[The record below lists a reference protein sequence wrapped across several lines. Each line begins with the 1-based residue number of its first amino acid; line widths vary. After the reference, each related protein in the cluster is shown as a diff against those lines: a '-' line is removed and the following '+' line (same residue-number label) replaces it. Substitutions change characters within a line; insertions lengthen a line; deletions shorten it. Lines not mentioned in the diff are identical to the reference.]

1 MSDTW
6 TLQDEAATPYLN
18 VCNYAAN
25 SDEFFKQFKS
35 HPAYR
40 HVLEHVSFEEGQQYL
55 KEIDI
60 DYLDKLD
67 EVKENDS
74 LGSPV
79 IYEYPSVGEISPTT
93 IRYIKNTSDII
104 NKFGNSFDSIVE
116 IGGGYGGLCK
126 VLSSFIKFEQYLL
139 LDLEECNLLSRKYLS
154 HFNLPTLS
162 YRSEEIDEIDE
173 NFDLLISNYAFSE
186 CHKEVQQDYIERFIK
201 KSNNFY
207 IMHNN
212 FHLELG
218 TIPHEQFVE
227 IMSDTHNV
235 EWYDE
240 HGIHDAPK
248 IIYGSIK

>member
-60 DYLDKLD
+60 DYLDKLE

-248 IIYGSIK
+248 IIYGTIK

>member
-25 SDEFFKQFKS
+25 SSEFFKRFKN
-35 HPAYR
+35 HPAYI
-40 HVLEHVSFEEGQQYL
+40 HVLEHVSYEEGQQYL

-60 DYLDKLD
+60 DYLDKLQ
-67 EVKENDS
+67 EIKQNDAI
-74 LGSPV
+74 GKPQT
-79 IYEYPSVGEISPTT
+79 YDYPSIGNISPTT

-104 NKFGNSFDSIVE
+104 NKFGTSFDSIVE

-126 VLSSFIKFEQYLL
+126 VMSSFIKFDQYLL
-139 LDLEECNLLSRKYLS
+139 LDLEECNLLSRRYLS
-154 HFNLPTLS
+154 IFNLPTLS
-162 YRSEEIDEIDE
+162 HTAEEIDEIDE

>member
-40 HVLEHVSFEEGQQYL
+40 HVLEHVSYEEGQQYL

-60 DYLDKLD
+60 DYLDKLE

-227 IMSDTHNV
+227 IMSDTHDV
-235 EWYDE
+235 EWSNE

-248 IIYGSIK
+248 IIYGTIK

>member
-6 TLQDEAATPYLN
+6 TLQDEAATTYLN

-40 HVLEHVSFEEGQQYL
+40 HVLEHVSYEEGQQYL
-55 KEIDI
+55 KEIGI

-67 EVKENDS
+67 EIKENDS
-74 LGSPV
+74 LGSPAT
-79 IYEYPSVGEISPTT
+79 YEYPSVVEISPTT

-104 NKFGNSFDSIVE
+104 TKFGTSFDAIVE

-126 VLSSFIKFEQYLL
+126 VMSSFIKFDQYLL

-154 HFNLPTLS
+154 HFDLPTLS

-227 IMSDTHNV
+227 IMSDTHDV
-235 EWYDE
+235 EWSNE

-248 IIYGSIK
+248 IIYGTIK